1 MYSHLLR
8 GNKGLQLQERITTEP
23 PSLFAKPVQTGEL
36 IAEFVAQ
43 EELQCGLVATR
54 KTPACIAWL

>member
-1 MYSHLLR
+1 MYSHVLR
-8 GNKGLQLQERITTEP
+8 GKKGLQLQERITTGP
-23 PSLFAKPVQTGEL
+23 PSLFAKPVLTGEL

-54 KTPACIAWL
+54 KTPA

>member
-1 MYSHLLR
+1 MYSHVLR
-8 GNKGLQLQERITTEP
+8 GNKGLQLQERITTGP
-23 PSLFAKPVQTGEL
+23 PSLFAKPVLTGEL

-54 KTPACIAWL
+54 KTPA